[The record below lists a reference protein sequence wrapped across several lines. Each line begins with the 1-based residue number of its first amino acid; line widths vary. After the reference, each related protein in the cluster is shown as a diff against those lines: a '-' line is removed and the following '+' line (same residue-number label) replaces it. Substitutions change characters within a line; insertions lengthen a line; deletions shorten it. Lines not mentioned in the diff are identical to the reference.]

1 MSRCRFKRICI
12 SQKVTVGCSRAIR
25 ILDAVTQRVLHGR
38 DHLLGIGAW
47 NVSVGWENDCITAV
61 LIEPRTKI
69 LFPCNFKGVEGLN
82 TLGKVMN
89 RFWAMADV
97 INHVGVSDTVSSLV
111 RRIVC
116 AEEVIPTKSDHLTS
130 LDIIQPSGMP
140 GTWAA

>member
-38 DHLLGIGAW
+38 DHLLGIGA
-47 NVSVGWENDCITAV
+47 
-61 LIEPRTKI
+61 TKI